1 MYIISIIVS
10 IKNTKIKIE
19 WNQEAY
25 IFKNLTHTYV
35 ILIVHYILYNIHK
48 IIFFLSFVPPEI
60 L

>member
-25 IFKNLTHTYV
+25 IFKNLTYV

-48 IIFFLSFVPPEI
+48 IIFFLTFVPPEI